1 MTLILT
7 IIFAGLGLII
17 GSFLNVVILRLNTQK
32 SLGGR
37 SACMSC
43 RSTLSWYEL
52 IPVFSYL
59 GLGGKCK
66 TCKSRISMQYPLVEL
81 LTGLV
86 FALLFMKFGD
96 LFFHDT
102 LIFSVSYAYYALVCS
117 LLIVIAVYDIK
128 HKIIPDI
135 LSFIIGVLGFLGLF
149 LFDHG
154 SLSVHAPS
162 LMDFMAG
169 FVMSLPFA
177 LLWLLS
183 RGRWMGLGDGKLLVG
198 LGFLLG
204 MLGILS
210 AVIFAFW
217 TGGLIGIIL
226 LAFSKKYGRKS
237 EVPFAPFLILGTFLV
252 LLCDLY
258 LPLF

>member
-32 SLGGR
+32 TLGGR

-66 TCKSRISMQYPLVEL
+66 SCQSRISMQYPLVEL
-81 LTGLV
+81 LTGIV
-86 FALLFMKFGD
+86 FALLFIKFGD
-96 LFFHDT
+96 LFFYDS
-102 LIFSVSYAYYALVCS
+102 LSFIISYAYYALMCA
-117 LLIVIAVYDIK
+117 LLIVIAVYDLR

-135 LSFIIGVLGFLGLF
+135 LSFVIGGLGFLGIF

-154 SLSVHAPS
+154 TLSVHAPS
-162 LMDFMAG
+162 LANFLAG
-169 FVMSLPFA
+169 FAVSVPFA
-177 LLWLLS
+177 LLWFLS

-204 MLGILS
+204 MLGVLS

-217 TGGLIGIIL
+217 AGGIIGIIL

>member
-1 MTLILT
+1 MELILT

-32 SLGGR
+32 TLGGR

-66 TCKSRISMQYPLVEL
+66 SCKSRISMQYPLVEL

-86 FALLFMKFGD
+86 FMLLFLKLEN
-96 LFFHDT
+96 LFFYDI
-102 LIFSVSYAYYALVCS
+102 LNFSVTYAYYALMCS
-117 LLIVIAVYDIK
+117 LLVVIAVYDIK

-135 LSFIIGVLGFLGLF
+135 LSFVIGVLGFVGIF
-149 LFDHG
+149 LFDYG
-154 SLSVHAPS
+154 TLSVHTPR
-162 LMDFMAG
+162 LLDFLAG
-169 FVMSLPFA
+169 FVVSVPFA

-204 MLGILS
+204 MLGVLS

-217 TGGLIGIIL
+217 AGGIIGIIL